1 MELIPLIPTWGSP
14 NSHRKEIP
22 SSSYRVPF
30 TTQTG
35 APYPYRE
42 RLQSSLREVARSP
55 FRGTQITKQRLPNLH
70 TQDSQPHPEKRLK
83 FTEILH
89 LRPEMGPQCPTEK
102 GTPFLHREG
111 KPLPTEIGVPTL
123 LRERNP
129 LTTQGRGPPCHAR
142 VGTLHHTEEAPHSP
156 NPKDRSPSSL
166 FRNKDPSPC
175 RGGRPESHL
184 VLPQACRRVS
194 SCSSDRSCV
203 RLGPREDRW
212 APRGSPL
219 RSAVTPRRLQ
229 GASGGPAHP
238 PLPPHS
244 PPACSKGREIT
255 AGQGEMAECQV
266 PREEGAGF

>member
-1 MELIPLIPTWGSP
+1 MPYRKRNPLSAQGREAPPYRDRCP
-14 NSHRKEIP
+14 NSPQRKEP
-22 SSSYRVPF
+22 PHH
-30 TTQTG
+30 TG
-35 APYPYRE
+35 
-42 RLQSSLREVARSP
+42 
-55 FRGTQITKQRLPNLH
+55 
-70 TQDSQPHPEKRLK
+70 
-83 FTEILH
+83 
-89 LRPEMGPQCPTEK
+89 K
-102 GTPFLHREG
+102 GTPM
-111 KPLPTEIGVPTL
+111 
-123 LRERNP
+123 
-129 LTTQGRGPPCHAR
+129 PCK
-142 VGTLHHTEEAPHSP
+142 GGNSAPHRGGAPFSQP
-156 NPKDRSPSSL
+156 QRQEPLSL

-244 PPACSKGREIT
+244 PPACSTGREIT